1 MKARITN
8 FRGSRR
14 IKTGNQMI
22 LEIEGIDSKEK
33 AEKIIG
39 KTVSWTAPGKKKT
52 TIKGKVSAVHGN
64 SGAVRAVF
72 EKGLPG
78 QAIGQEVKIE

>member
-22 LEIEGIDSKEK
+22 IEIEGIDSKEK
-33 AEKIIG
+33 AEKLKG
-39 KTVSWTAPGKKKT
+39 KTVNWTAPGKKKT
-52 TIKGKVSAVHGN
+52 TIQGKISAAHGN
-64 SGAVRAVF
+64 KGCVRVLF
-72 EKGLPG
+72 ERGLPG
-78 QAIGQEVKIE
+78 QALGQEVKIE

>member
-1 MKARITN
+1 MKGIIAN

-22 LEIEGIDSKEK
+22 IKVDSVTDKEK
-33 AEKIIG
+33 AKALVG
-39 KTVSWTAPGKKKT
+39 KNVSWTAPGKKKT

-78 QAIGQEVKIE
+78 QALGQEVKIE

>member
-1 MKARITN
+1 MKARITS

-22 LEIEGIDSKEK
+22 IEIEGIDSKEK

-52 TIKGKVSAVHGN
+52 TIKGKISAAHGN
-64 SGAVRAVF
+64 KGCVRVLF
-72 EKGLPG
+72 ERGLPG
-78 QAIGQEVKIE
+78 QALGQEVKIE